1 MDFYELLTNPN
12 FESKLARLGE
22 KRSMEITIRSDSGVC
37 PVPNAYVG
45 MQSCTP
51 AMRW

>member
-1 MDFYELLTNPN
+1 MDFYELLTNPI
-12 FESKLARLGE
+12 ESKLARLRE
-22 KRSMEITIRSDSGVC
+22 KRSMEITIRSDSLVC
-37 PVPNAYVG
+37 PVPNTYVG